1 MNNKINLIT
10 PPDRLYNN
18 DYSFLLI
25 YPSNDTKEQFNNLI
39 GEIDQAFNVYL
50 YDAQDDD
57 HDPDWLLSLSKQADC
72 VILDVDNCPAEVSSL
87 TAYFIANSNT
97 FWLTN
102 GEQVYYNKISPNRIY
117 NLDNILQKSGDKFE
131 K

>member
-1 MNNKINLIT
+1 MIKPLMST
-10 PPDRLYNN
+10 RMTY
-18 DYSFLLI
+18 
-25 YPSNDTKEQFNNLI
+25 
-39 GEIDQAFNVYL
+39 
-50 YDAQDDD
+50 AQDDD

-131 K
+131 KLKTVQVMTP